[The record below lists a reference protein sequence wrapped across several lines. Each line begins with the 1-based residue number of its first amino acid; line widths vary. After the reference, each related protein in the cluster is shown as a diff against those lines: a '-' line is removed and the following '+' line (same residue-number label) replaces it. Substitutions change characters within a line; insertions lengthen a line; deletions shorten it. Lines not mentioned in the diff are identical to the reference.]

1 MSTALTVENLV
12 IAYVGGRGS
21 IWGSI
26 LAAFTVL
33 PLLEFM
39 RIMGLEALRYMIYGL
54 LLILVMILVPGG
66 IAGILRGIRSK
77 LKRPQA

>member
-1 MSTALTVENLV
+1 LSTALTVEILV

-66 IAGILRGIRSK
+66 IAGILGGSG
-77 LKRPQA
+77 AS